1 MTKRIGEWIG
11 SVLPEWF
18 TPRVALGVIIVCG
31 FLLLAGG
38 L

>member
-1 MTKRIGEWIG
+1 MTERIGEWIQV
-11 SVLPEWF
+11 VLPEWF
-18 TPRVALGVIIVCG
+18 TPRVALGVIIVSG